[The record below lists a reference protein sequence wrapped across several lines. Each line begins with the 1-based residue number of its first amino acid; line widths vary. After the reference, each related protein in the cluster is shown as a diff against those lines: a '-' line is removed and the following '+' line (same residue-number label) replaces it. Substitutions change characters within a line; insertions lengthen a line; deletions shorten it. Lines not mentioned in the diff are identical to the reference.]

1 MCAAAQGLVKCKAV
15 MGYTQLD
22 GLLMQPVNKM
32 FWAVCLEQEDE
43 IFSSGNGTGE
53 GHDKKVN
60 CAGTNILVVGK
71 GRRNRLEN
79 R

>member
-43 IFSSGNGTGE
+43 IFFKWE
-53 GHDKKVN
+53 WHW
-60 CAGTNILVVGK
+60 
-71 GRRNRLEN
+71 GRA
-79 R
+79 